1 MALLQVW
8 YQPGRETGLKQ
19 PQSEAF
25 NRHGKKLVQNYS
37 GPADPV
43 TGLDKHKPDKNKINI
58 SVKRYGQKLVKNYS
72 DLPVQTSTSP
82 YFVNQYPG
90 TFVIFE
96 FNLTMEVF
104 KLVAK

>member
-19 PQSEAF
+19 PQSEAV

-43 TGLDKHKPDKNKINI
+43 TGLNKHKSDKNQINI

-72 DLPVQTSTSP
+72 DLPFETRSYTIEK
-82 YFVNQYPG
+82 QYPG